1 MGIGSTELY
10 VMLKMKQQGFI
21 PDRCAVAE
29 IGAQQL
35 NDTFLAAREALDRM
49 GELFSAEGP
58 SPLPS
63 EVSIGTKQN
72 LLAGAPLSRPF
83 WKWLGLNYTAIDV
96 DGSPDAVPLDLNFDN
111 APGNLKGRFHYVSN
125 MGTTEHIINQMQAFK
140 VIHDLTAVDGI
151 MMHVLPSQ
159 GLVNHGFFLY
169 HPNFFFTMSR
179 TNGYKVVYAS
189 VSKGRH
195 IPYPEGTIE
204 LMSRFDP
211 SIAKRHDGYAP
222 MDSGLTVCMQKQYDT
237 AFVPPLD
244 VRPGSETDNP
254 VLAERYW
261 SVFKPDP
268 FADLRAERAKA
279 GQESAKDSNG
289 RPQTA
294 DERELEIARRER
306 AVEEREKKLGMVST

>member
-21 PDRCAVAE
+21 PDRSAVAE

-35 NDTFLAAREALDRM
+35 NDTFLAAREAIDHM
-49 GELFSAEGP
+49 GEVFSAKGP
-58 SPLPS
+58 CPLPT
-63 EVSIGTKQN
+63 EASIGTQQN

-83 WKWLGLNYTAIDV
+83 WNWLGLDYAAIDV
-96 DGSPDAVPLDLNFDN
+96 DGSPDAIPLDLNFDE
-111 APGNLKGRFHYVSN
+111 APDHLKGRFHYVSN
-125 MGTTEHIINQMQAFK
+125 MGTTEHVVNQMQAFK
-140 VIHDLTAVDGI
+140 IIHDLTAVDGI
-151 MMHVLPSQ
+151 MMHVVPTQ
-159 GLVNHGFFLY
+159 GMVNHGFFLY

-179 TNGYKVVYAS
+179 INGYKVVYAS
-189 VSKGRH
+189 FSKGRN

-204 LMSRFDP
+204 LMARFDP

-222 MDSGLTVCMQKQYDT
+222 MNSGLTVCMQKQYDT

-268 FADLRAERAKA
+268 FAELRAERAKA
-279 GQESAKDSNG
+279 AEHGAAKDPKRG
-289 RPQTA
+289 Q
-294 DERELEIARRER
+294 
-306 AVEEREKKLGMVST
+306 